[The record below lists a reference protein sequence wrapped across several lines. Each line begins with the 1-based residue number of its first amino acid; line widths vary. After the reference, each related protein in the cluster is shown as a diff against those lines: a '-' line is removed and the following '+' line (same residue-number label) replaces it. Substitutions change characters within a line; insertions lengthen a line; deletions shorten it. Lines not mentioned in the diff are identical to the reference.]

1 MRSNDRPTGVALER
15 TYEAM
20 ARMRAVE
27 EAQVRLWND
36 GLVPGELHTAI
47 GEEGIVAGV
56 LATLTPDDAIA
67 LDHRPTPAL
76 IGRGVAPESLL
87 LEIMGDQGG
96 MNGGQGGHMHL
107 FAPEHRASG
116 DGMVGSS
123 GPIACGLA
131 LAGRRERP
139 GSVAVAFFG
148 EAAANE
154 GYMMEAFNL
163 AAAWRL
169 PVLFVCKDNSWSI
182 TTRSSEV
189 TGGKLTERARS
200 FGLKTAKTDGSRVE
214 DVQATAAR
222 LIARMRAGK
231 GPAFLHA
238 SCYRPDGHF
247 TTDVL
252 VRLIRDPRHE
262 AGEIAPPLIAALRA
276 PGGSAADSAA
286 ALATLTRRIGALA
299 VHHARGGC
307 DPLTRGRRRI
317 GGHTAA
323 RIDLRVESEIGVA
336 ERSARLRARGAKA
349 DPSGSVPPA
358 AKGNHVPDHVLS
370 DGGTR

>member
-1 MRSNDRPTGVALER
+1 MRRSNRPTGPALER
-15 TYEAM
+15 AYEQM

-27 EAQVRLWND
+27 EAQIRLWD
-36 GLVPGELHTAI
+36 EGLVPGELHTAV

-56 LATLTPDDAIA
+56 LANLTPDDALA

-76 IGRGVAPESLL
+76 IGRGVDPEALL
-87 LEIMGDQGG
+87 LEIMGHEDG
-96 MNGGQGGHMHL
+96 MNRGRGGHMHL
-107 FAPEHRASG
+107 FAPEQRAAG

-123 GPIACGLA
+123 GPLACGLA

-154 GYMMEAFNL
+154 GHMMEAFNL
-163 AAAWRL
+163 ASAWRL

-189 TGGKLTERARS
+189 TGGRLMDRARA
-200 FGLKTAKTDGSRVE
+200 FGLTAAKADGQRVDE
-214 DVQATAAR
+214 VQATAGR
-222 LIARMRAGK
+222 LIARMRAGR

-238 SCYRPDGHF
+238 TCYRPDGHF

-252 VRLIRDPRHE
+252 VRLIRDPRRE

-276 PGGSAADSAA
+276 PGGSGADRVA
-286 ALATLTRRIGALA
+286 ALTTLTRRIGALA
-299 VHHARGGC
+299 VHHARGGR
-307 DPLTRGRRRI
+307 DPLARARRRI
-317 GGHTAA
+317 GGPAAA
-323 RIDLRVESEIGVA
+323 RIDLRVEGEIGEA
-336 ERSARLRARGAKA
+336 ERSARRRMTGAPGVPALGAAPVLGTAPTRDRTMSSGGAR
-349 DPSGSVPPA
+349 
-358 AKGNHVPDHVLS
+358 
-370 DGGTR
+370 